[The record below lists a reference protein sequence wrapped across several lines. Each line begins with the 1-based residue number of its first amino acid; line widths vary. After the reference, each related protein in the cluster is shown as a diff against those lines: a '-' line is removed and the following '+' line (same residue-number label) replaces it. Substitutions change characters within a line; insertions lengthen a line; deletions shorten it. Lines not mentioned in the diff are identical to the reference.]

1 MEFCENRFLLF
12 RGVNSSNESTLDTFV
27 GQTESVS
34 LLKIAC
40 DAAKA
45 RKAPLDHILLTGKTG
60 LGKTMLA
67 RAIANEM
74 NRNVYWISPD
84 ALSSSGDLVSVLTD
98 LSNGDIVVVDDIHRM
113 KKRDLENLVP
123 ALREGSIDIVLG
135 KGPSAN
141 KIHLELPFF
150 TVIGTTYRDDS
161 LDNRL
166 KDCFEIRIRLHDY
179 SFEELAVIAE
189 QYAPKL
195 GIRIDREGALKIG
208 AVSGG
213 TPRETIRILKRVRD
227 FATVKQIEKVPVE
240 LIESIL
246 DMMGNTEM

>member
-1 MEFCENRFLLF
+1 
-12 RGVNSSNESTLDTFV
+12 
-27 GQTESVS
+27 
-34 LLKIAC
+34 
-40 DAAKA
+40 
-45 RKAPLDHILLTGKTG
+45 
-60 LGKTMLA
+60 
-67 RAIANEM
+67 
-74 NRNVYWISPD
+74 
-84 ALSSSGDLVSVLTD
+84 
-98 LSNGDIVVVDDIHRM
+98 M

-123 ALREGSIDIVLG
+123 ALRDGSMDIVLG

-141 KIHLELPFF
+141 MIHLELPYF
-150 TVIGTTYRDDS
+150 TVIGTTYRDES

-179 SFEELAVIAE
+179 SFEELAAIAE

-195 GIRIDREGALKIG
+195 GIRIDREGALMIG

-213 TPRETIRILKRVRD
+213 APRETIRILKRVRD